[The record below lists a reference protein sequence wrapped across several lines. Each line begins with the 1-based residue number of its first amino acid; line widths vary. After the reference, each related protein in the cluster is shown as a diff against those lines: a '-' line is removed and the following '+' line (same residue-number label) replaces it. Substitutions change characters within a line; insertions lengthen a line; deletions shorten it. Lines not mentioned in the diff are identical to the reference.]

1 MHCSWF
7 VRFQTEM
14 PPYRRDLLLEKVLA
28 HFGHHLRAAA
38 GIAELH
44 DDLSRHHHEEEE
56 DGDESSML
64 LLGG

>member
-1 MHCSWF
+1 M
-7 VRFQTEM
+7 EM

-44 DDLSRHHHEEEE
+44 DDLSRHHHEEE
-56 DGDESSML
+56 DGDDDDESSML